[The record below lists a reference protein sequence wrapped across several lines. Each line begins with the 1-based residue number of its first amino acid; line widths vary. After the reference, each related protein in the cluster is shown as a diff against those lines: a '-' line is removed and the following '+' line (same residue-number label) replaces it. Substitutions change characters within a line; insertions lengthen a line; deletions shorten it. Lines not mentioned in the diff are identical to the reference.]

1 MTKHKLK
8 KSGWIGLGLAC
19 VGIGALGIVVPLL
32 PTTPF
37 VLLAAMCFTKS
48 SPRLHRWL
56 ATHKTLGPYLMR
68 YEQKTS
74 FSRRQKT
81 VLLVWLWGGLAFS
94 YICMQRMA
102 VVPILLLVG
111 TLVSIYVLKDPR
123 HDCTAAGG
131 KDVCDV

>member
-1 MTKHKLK
+1 MKKYQLQ
-8 KSGWIGLGLAC
+8 KSGWIGLGAAC
-19 VGIGALGIVVPLL
+19 GGIGSLGIVVPLL

-56 ATHKTLGPYLMR
+56 ITHKTLGPYLMR
-68 YEQKTS
+68 YEQKTP

-81 VLLVWLWGGLAFS
+81 ILLVWLWCGLAFS
-94 YICMQRMA
+94 YLCMQRMA

-111 TLVSIYVLKDPR
+111 ILVSIHVLKDPR
-123 HDCTAAGG
+123 PDCNAAGG

>member
-1 MTKHKLK
+1 MKKEKLQK
-8 KSGWIGLGLAC
+8 RGWFALGLAC

-37 VLLAAMCFTKS
+37 ILLAAMCFTKS

-68 YEQKTS
+68 YEQKTP
-74 FSRRQKT
+74 FSHKQKT

-94 YICMQRMA
+94 YLCMQRMA

-111 TLVSIYVLKDPR
+111 ILVSMHVLKKPR
-123 HDCTAAGG
+123 PDCTVAGG